1 MLITRPLRVRIP
13 PPASPEAAMHEPSP
27 RQRTRRALTLALLA
41 GLLLISL
48 GIVLLMP
55 PSSNLE
61 AQAQVMAARLDRA
74 LERDARA
81 PGMRIAVLPFAATGP
96 AAGDLDYLRQAL
108 AEAVTEQLAA
118 QSQLRLAGRRSVQA
132 VADAALSEAM
142 AAQVLGADYLLIGA
156 LHGDQEAVQVRV
168 RLWNAATGA
177 EEWIM
182 QFQGGGATL
191 QELPWKVAER
201 LRATFPDSI
210 NFASE
215 PNARPLSAAD
225 YHDFLMASYLARR
238 GNAEDLRRALEIL
251 DRLRDRAPGHLPS
264 ILAHARAQMSLNA
277 ITGDHWPDVVSA
289 LSHVE
294 RELLPGMA
302 AEPSVLGLAA
312 LAAFYRAE
320 WSTAIER
327 IEQAVALDPND
338 AQNIMLAA
346 QLMLGAGYI
355 ERAAELGRQVALLDP
370 VATQSHQFLALVHGV
385 RGDDA
390 AMVRHAEIGRDLGL
404 DTAGYYLGFAE
415 MRAGRI
421 EPGVEYLRAALQAAG
436 GPVDW
441 LPALAAALRDGQAR
455 SAAVAAMDR
464 VGPQER
470 AFMDEFFVYYAKV
483 GAIERSLQALRAV
496 ADDGYGQWTM
506 FVWLPELAGVRRQAG
521 FSEFLAA
528 TSLPEAW
535 NRFGPPD
542 LCAIEASHVGC
553 R

>member
-1 MLITRPLRVRIP
+1 
-13 PPASPEAAMHEPSP
+13 MHDPSP

-48 GIVLLMP
+48 AIVLLMP
-55 PSSNLE
+55 PTSSLE
-61 AQAQVMAARLDRA
+61 AQAQVMAARLDHA
-74 LERDARA
+74 LERDART
-81 PGMRIAVLPFAATGP
+81 PGMRLAVLPFAATGP
-96 AAGDLDYLRQAL
+96 AAGDLEYLRQAL

-118 QSQLRLAGRRSVQA
+118 QPQLRLAGRRSVQA

-142 AAQVLGADYLLIGA
+142 AAQVLGADYLLLGA
-156 LHGDQEAVQVRV
+156 LHGDQEVVHVRV
-168 RLWNAATGA
+168 RLWNATTGA
-177 EEWIM
+177 EEWTM

-201 LRATFPDSI
+201 LRATFPGSI
-210 NFASE
+210 AFASE
-215 PNARPLSAAD
+215 PGARPLPAAD

-251 DRLRDRAPGHLPS
+251 DRLMDSAPGHLPS
-264 ILAHARAQMSLNA
+264 RLMHVRAQLSLNA

-289 LSHVE
+289 LTRVE
-294 RELLPGMA
+294 RELLPEMP
-302 AEPSVLGLAA
+302 AEPAVLGLAA
-312 LAAFYRAE
+312 LAAFYREE
-320 WSTAIER
+320 WSIAIER
-327 IEQAVALDPND
+327 IEQAIELDPND

-355 ERAAELGRQVALLDP
+355 ERAAQLGRQVALLDP
-370 VATQSHQFLALVHGV
+370 VATQSHQFMALVHGV

-390 AMVRHAEIGRDLGL
+390 AMIRHAGIGRDLGL

-421 EPGVEYLRAALQAAG
+421 EQGVEYLRAALQAAG

-441 LPALAAALRDGQAR
+441 LPALADALRDEHAR
-455 SAAVAAMDR
+455 PAAVSAMDR
-464 VGPQER
+464 VGAQER
-470 AFMDEFFVYYAKV
+470 GFMDEFFIYYAKV

-496 ADDGYGQWTM
+496 ADEGYGQWTM
-506 FVWLPELAGVRRQAG
+506 FVWLPELAGVRSQAA
-521 FSEFLAA
+521 FSEFLAG
-528 TSLPEAW
+528 TSLPDAW
-535 NRFGPPD
+535 HRFGPPD
-542 LCAIEASHVGC
+542 LCVVEAGRVGC

>member
-1 MLITRPLRVRIP
+1 
-13 PPASPEAAMHEPSP
+13 MHESSP

-41 GLLLISL
+41 GLLLVSL

-55 PSSNLE
+55 PSSSLE

-74 LERDARA
+74 LERDGSA

-96 AAGDLDYLRQAL
+96 AAGDLEYLRQAL
-108 AEAVTEQLAA
+108 AEAVTDQLAA
-118 QSQLRLAGRRSVQA
+118 QPQLRLAGRRSVQA
-132 VADAALSEAM
+132 VADAALSKAM
-142 AAQVLGADYLLIGA
+142 AAQVLGADYLLVGT
-156 LHGDQEAVQVRV
+156 LHGDDKAVRVQV
-168 RLWNAATGA
+168 RLWNASTGA
-177 EEWIM
+177 EEWTM

-201 LRATFPDSI
+201 LRATFPGSVS
-210 NFASE
+210 FAAE
-215 PNARPLSAAD
+215 PGARPLSAAD

-251 DRLRDRAPGHLPS
+251 NRLMDSAPEHLPS
-264 ILAHARAQMSLNA
+264 ILAHARAKMSLNA
-277 ITGDHWPDVVSA
+277 ITGNHWPDVVSA
-289 LSHVE
+289 LAQVE
-294 RELLPGMA
+294 RELLPAMP
-302 AEPSVLGLAA
+302 AEPTVLGLAA
-312 LAAFYRAE
+312 MAAFYREE
-320 WSTAIER
+320 WTTAIER

-338 AQNIMLAA
+338 VQNITMAA

-355 ERAAELGRQVALLDP
+355 ERAAQLGRQVALLDP
-370 VATQSHQFLALVHGV
+370 VATQAHQFLALVHGV

-415 MRAGRI
+415 LRAGRI
-421 EPGVEYLRAALQAAG
+421 EQGVESLGSALQAAG

-441 LPALAAALRDGQAR
+441 LPALATALQDEQAR

-464 VGPQER
+464 IGAPER
-470 AFMDEFFVYYAKV
+470 GFMDEFFVYYAKV
-483 GAIERSLQALRAV
+483 GAIDRSLQALRAV

-506 FVWLPELAGVRRQAG
+506 FVWLPELAAVRSQAA

-535 NRFGPPD
+535 ARFGPPD
-542 LCAIEASHVGC
+542 LCAIEAGRVGC